1 MVWGEVMNIGDVFST
16 NQCGDCEVINYNGC
30 FDVLVRF
37 LDTNTECVTSSDQ
50 LRKGTVKDRML
61 PSLCGIGFLGSKVPY
76 TESIYSTWA
85 GMIRRCYDP
94 KSWID
99 HPTYKDCYVCKDWHD
114 FSNYHKWYVKN
125 YIEGFEVD
133 KDKKIKGNRVYSP
146 ETCLFLSTKENMQVA
161 FVREYELT
169 HKDGRVIQITNMA
182 KFCRDNELSPSG
194 ITRVKNG
201 KRNSHKGWVKVVK
214 LN

>member
-1 MVWGEVMNIGDVFST
+1 MNIGDVFST
-16 NQCGDCEVINYNGC
+16 NQCGECEVIDYKGC
-30 FDVLVRF
+30 FNVLVRF
-37 LDTNTECVTSSDQ
+37 LDTGTECVTSSDQ

-61 PSLCGIGFLGSKVPY
+61 PSLCGIGFLGGKVPY
-76 TESIYSTWA
+76 TESIYGTWA
-85 GMIRRCYDP
+85 SMIRRCYEP
-94 KSWID
+94 NSWID
-99 HPTYKDCYVCKDWHD
+99 HPTYKDCYVCKEWHN

-125 YIEGFEVD
+125 YIEGFEID

-161 FVREYELT
+161 FARKYELT
-169 HKDGRVIQITNMA
+169 HKNGIIIQISNMSE
-182 KFCRDNELSPSG
+182 FCKSNGLTPSG

-201 KRNSHKGWVKVVK
+201 KRKSHKGWVKVVK